1 MKKFGEITAVILIL
15 IFITVGCIYVY
26 NVLTATETDIGVNPQ
41 VEKSNVMFTLDNYPK
56 VDASLATQ
64 PLTDAFVAAF
74 TGETNIEEEWYD
86 YTNTHPAYLRL
97 VDKEVD
103 VIVVTEPSED
113 ELQYAKD
120 NGVELEVI
128 PVVKEGFVF
137 YVNANNP
144 VNNLTLGQIK
154 KIYSGKT
161 VNWNEVGGNAGQI
174 RPFQRPENSGS
185 QTGMLS
191 LVMKDTKIMTPLKE
205 DLVETMESIINLVAD
220 YDNGENAIGYSY
232 YYYATTIFE
241 TIDEAISSKIK
252 LLAIDG
258 VKPSNETIKSGE
270 YGLNTSYYIVTRK
283 NDISE
288 DAQKLV
294 NAMLSEEGQKIAE
307 EAGYVGVK

>member
-1 MKKFGEITAVILIL
+1 MKIKTLIL
-15 IFITVGCIYVY
+15 TLLIMVVITVGCIFAY
-26 NVLTATETDIGVNPQ
+26 NYFTSDNTDVSVNEEQ
-41 VEKSNVMFTLDNYPK
+41 KSILFTLDNYPK

-64 PLTDAFVAAF
+64 PLTDAFAAAF
-74 TGETNIEEEWYD
+74 TGEKNIPDDWYG

-97 VDKEVD
+97 IDKEVD

-113 ELQYAKD
+113 ELKYAKD
-120 NGVELEVI
+120 KGVELEVT
-128 PVVKEGFVF
+128 PVVREGFVF

-144 VNNLTLGQIK
+144 VNSLSLAQIK

-161 VNWNEVGGNAGQI
+161 VNWNEVGGNAGAI
-174 RPFQRPENSGS
+174 RPFQRPANSGS

-191 LVMKDTKIMTPLKE
+191 LVMKDTKLMTPLKE

-241 TIDEAISSKIK
+241 TIDEEISNKIK
-252 LLAIDG
+252 LLAVDG
-258 VKPSNETIKSGE
+258 VKPSNETIKNGE
-270 YGLNTSYYIVTRK
+270 YTLNTAYYIVTRK
-283 NDISE
+283 GDTSE

-294 NAMLSEEGQKIAE
+294 NAMLSEEGQRVAE

>member
-1 MKKFGEITAVILIL
+1 MKKLGEILLVILIIL
-15 IFITVGCIYVY
+15 GITAGCVYVY
-26 NVLTATETDIGVNPQ
+26 KIFTNPDNNVA
-41 VEKSNVMFTLDNYPK
+41 NVDVKEENAMFTLENYPK

-64 PLTDAFVAAF
+64 PLTDAFAAAF
-74 TGETNIEEEWYD
+74 TGENDIAEEWYD
-86 YTNTHPAYLRL
+86 YTNTHPAYIRL
-97 VDKEVD
+97 IDKEVD

-113 ELQYAKD
+113 ELKYAKEK
-120 NGVELEVI
+120 GVELEVT
-128 PVVKEGFVF
+128 PVVREGFVF

-154 KIYSGKT
+154 RIYSGKI
-161 VNWNEVGGNAGQI
+161 VNWNEVGGNAGSI

-191 LVMKDTKIMTPLKE
+191 LVMKDTKLMTPIKE

-241 TIDEAISSKIK
+241 TIDETISSKIK
-252 LLAIDG
+252 LLAVDG

-270 YGLNTSYYIVTRK
+270 YSLNTAYYIVTRK
-283 NDISE
+283 GDTSE

-294 NAMLSEEGQKIAE
+294 NAMLSEEGQNVAE

>member
-1 MKKFGEITAVILIL
+1 MKIKTLIL
-15 IFITVGCIYVY
+15 TLLIMVVITVGCIFAY
-26 NVLTATETDIGVNPQ
+26 NYFTSDNTDVSVNEEQ
-41 VEKSNVMFTLDNYPK
+41 KSILFTLDNYPK

-64 PLTDAFVAAF
+64 PLTDAFAAAF
-74 TGETNIEEEWYD
+74 TGEKNIPDDWYG

-97 VDKEVD
+97 IDKEVD

-113 ELQYAKD
+113 ELKYAKD
-120 NGVELEVI
+120 KGVELEVT
-128 PVVKEGFVF
+128 PVVREGFVF

-144 VNNLTLGQIK
+144 VNSLSLAQIK

-161 VNWNEVGGNAGQI
+161 VNWNEVGGNAGAI
-174 RPFQRPENSGS
+174 RPFQRPANSGS

-270 YGLNTSYYIVTRK
+270 YGLNTSYYIVNRK
-283 NDISE
+283 DDISE

-307 EAGYVGVK
+307 EAGYVGVR

>member
-1 MKKFGEITAVILIL
+1 MKIKTLIL
-15 IFITVGCIYVY
+15 TLLIMVVITVGCIFAY
-26 NVLTATETDIGVNPQ
+26 NYFTSDNTDVSVNEEQ
-41 VEKSNVMFTLDNYPK
+41 KSTLFTLDNYPK

-64 PLTDAFVAAF
+64 PLTDAFATAF
-74 TGETNIEEEWYD
+74 TGEKNIPDDWYG

-97 VDKEVD
+97 IDKEVD

-113 ELQYAKD
+113 ELKYAKD
-120 NGVELEVI
+120 KGVELEVT
-128 PVVKEGFVF
+128 PVVREGFVF

-144 VNNLTLGQIK
+144 VNSLSLAQIK

-161 VNWNEVGGNAGQI
+161 VNWNEVGGNAGAI
-174 RPFQRPENSGS
+174 RPFQRPANSGS

-191 LVMKDTKIMTPLKE
+191 LVMKDTKLMTPLKE

-241 TIDEAISSKIK
+241 TIDEEISNKIK
-252 LLAIDG
+252 LLAVDG
-258 VKPSNETIKSGE
+258 VKPSNETIKNGE
-270 YGLNTSYYIVTRK
+270 YTLNTAYYIVTRK
-283 NDISE
+283 GDTSE

-294 NAMLSEEGQKIAE
+294 NAMLSEEGQRVAE

>member
-1 MKKFGEITAVILIL
+1 MKIKTLIL
-15 IFITVGCIYVY
+15 TLLIMVVITVGCIFAY
-26 NVLTATETDIGVNPQ
+26 NYFTSDNTDVSVNEEQ
-41 VEKSNVMFTLDNYPK
+41 KSTLFTLDNYPK

-64 PLTDAFVAAF
+64 PLTDAFAAAF
-74 TGETNIEEEWYD
+74 TGEKNIPDDWYG

-97 VDKEVD
+97 IDKEVD

-113 ELQYAKD
+113 ELKYAKD
-120 NGVELEVI
+120 KGVELEVT
-128 PVVKEGFVF
+128 PVVREGFVF

-144 VNNLTLGQIK
+144 VNSLSLAQIK

-161 VNWNEVGGNAGQI
+161 VNWNEVGGNAGAI
-174 RPFQRPENSGS
+174 RPFQRPANSGS

-191 LVMKDTKIMTPLKE
+191 LVMKDTKLMTPLKE

-241 TIDEAISSKIK
+241 TIDEEISNKIK
-252 LLAIDG
+252 LLAVDG
-258 VKPSNETIKSGE
+258 VKPSNETIKNGE
-270 YGLNTSYYIVTRK
+270 YTLNTAYYIVTRK
-283 NDISE
+283 GDTSE

-294 NAMLSEEGQKIAE
+294 NAMLSEEGQRVAE

>member
-1 MKKFGEITAVILIL
+1 
-15 IFITVGCIYVY
+15 
-26 NVLTATETDIGVNPQ
+26 
-41 VEKSNVMFTLDNYPK
+41 
-56 VDASLATQ
+56 
-64 PLTDAFVAAF
+64 
-74 TGETNIEEEWYD
+74 
-86 YTNTHPAYLRL
+86 
-97 VDKEVD
+97 
-103 VIVVTEPSED
+103 
-113 ELQYAKD
+113 
-120 NGVELEVI
+120 
-128 PVVKEGFVF
+128 
-137 YVNANNP
+137 
-144 VNNLTLGQIK
+144 
-154 KIYSGKT
+154 
-161 VNWNEVGGNAGQI
+161 
-174 RPFQRPENSGS
+174 
-185 QTGMLS
+185 
-191 LVMKDTKIMTPLKE
+191 
-205 DLVETMESIINLVAD
+205 MESIINLVAD

>member
-1 MKKFGEITAVILIL
+1 MKIKTLIL
-15 IFITVGCIYVY
+15 TLLIMVVITVGCIFAY
-26 NVLTATETDIGVNPQ
+26 NYFTSDNNDVSVNEEQ
-41 VEKSNVMFTLDNYPK
+41 KSILFTLDNYPK

-64 PLTDAFVAAF
+64 PLTDAFAAAF
-74 TGETNIEEEWYD
+74 TGEKNIPDDWYG

-97 VDKEVD
+97 IDKEVD

-113 ELQYAKD
+113 ELKYAKD
-120 NGVELEVI
+120 KGVELEVT
-128 PVVKEGFVF
+128 PVVREGFVF

-144 VNNLTLGQIK
+144 VNSLSLAQIK

-161 VNWNEVGGNAGQI
+161 VNWNEVGGNAGVI
-174 RPFQRPENSGS
+174 RPFQRPANSGS

-191 LVMKDTKIMTPLKE
+191 LVMKDTKLMTPLKE

-241 TIDEAISSKIK
+241 TIDEEISNKIK
-252 LLAIDG
+252 LLAVDG
-258 VKPSNETIKSGE
+258 VKPSNETIKNGE
-270 YGLNTSYYIVTRK
+270 YTLNTAYYIVTRK
-283 NDISE
+283 GDTSE

-294 NAMLSEEGQKIAE
+294 NAMLSEEGQRVAE

>member
-1 MKKFGEITAVILIL
+1 MKIKTLIL
-15 IFITVGCIYVY
+15 TLLIMVVITVGCIFAY
-26 NVLTATETDIGVNPQ
+26 NYFTSDNTDVSVNEEQ
-41 VEKSNVMFTLDNYPK
+41 KSILFTLDNYPK

-64 PLTDAFVAAF
+64 PLTDAFAAAF
-74 TGETNIEEEWYD
+74 TGEKNIPDDWYG

-97 VDKEVD
+97 IDKEVD

-113 ELQYAKD
+113 ELKYAKD
-120 NGVELEVI
+120 KGVELEVT
-128 PVVKEGFVF
+128 PVVREGFVF

-144 VNNLTLGQIK
+144 VNSLSLAQIK

-161 VNWNEVGGNAGQI
+161 VNWNEVGGNAGAI
-174 RPFQRPENSGS
+174 RPFQRPANSGS

-191 LVMKDTKIMTPLKE
+191 LVMKDTKLMTPLKE

-241 TIDEAISSKIK
+241 TIDEEISNKIK
-252 LLAIDG
+252 LLAVDG
-258 VKPSNETIKSGE
+258 VKPSNETIKNGE
-270 YGLNTSYYIVTRK
+270 YTLNTAYYIVTRK
-283 NDISE
+283 GDTSE
-288 DAQKLV
+288 SAQKLV
-294 NAMLSEEGQKIAE
+294 NAMLSEDGQRVAE

>member
-1 MKKFGEITAVILIL
+1 MKKLGEILLVILIIL
-15 IFITVGCIYVY
+15 GITAGCVYVY
-26 NVLTATETDIGVNPQ
+26 KIFTNPDNNVA
-41 VEKSNVMFTLDNYPK
+41 NVDVKEENAMFTLENYPK

-64 PLTDAFVAAF
+64 PLTDAFAAAF
-74 TGETNIEEEWYD
+74 TGENDIAEEWYD
-86 YTNTHPAYLRL
+86 YTNTHPAYIRL
-97 VDKEVD
+97 IDKEVD

-113 ELQYAKD
+113 ELKYAKEK
-120 NGVELEVI
+120 GVELEVT
-128 PVVKEGFVF
+128 PVVREGFVF

-154 KIYSGKT
+154 RIYSGKI
-161 VNWNEVGGNAGQI
+161 VNWNEVGGNAGSI

-191 LVMKDTKIMTPLKE
+191 LVMKDTKLMTPIKE

-252 LLAIDG
+252 LLAVDG

-270 YGLNTSYYIVTRK
+270 YSLNTAYYIVTRK
-283 NDISE
+283 GDTSE

-294 NAMLSEEGQKIAE
+294 NAMLSEEGQNVAE

>member
-1 MKKFGEITAVILIL
+1 MKIKTLIL
-15 IFITVGCIYVY
+15 TLLIMVVITVGCIFAY
-26 NVLTATETDIGVNPQ
+26 NYFTSDNTDVSVNDEQ
-41 VEKSNVMFTLDNYPK
+41 KSILFTLDNYPK

-64 PLTDAFVAAF
+64 PLTDAFAAAF
-74 TGETNIEEEWYD
+74 TGEKNIPDDWYG

-97 VDKEVD
+97 IDKEVD

-113 ELQYAKD
+113 ELKYAKD
-120 NGVELEVI
+120 KGVELEVT
-128 PVVKEGFVF
+128 PVVREGFVF

-144 VNNLTLGQIK
+144 VNSLSLAQIK

-161 VNWNEVGGNAGQI
+161 VNWNEVGGNAGAI
-174 RPFQRPENSGS
+174 RPFQRPANSGS

-191 LVMKDTKIMTPLKE
+191 LVMKDTKLMTPLKE

-241 TIDEAISSKIK
+241 TIDEEISNKIK
-252 LLAIDG
+252 LLAVDG
-258 VKPSNETIKSGE
+258 VKPSNETIKNGE
-270 YGLNTSYYIVTRK
+270 YTLNTAYYIVTRK
-283 NDISE
+283 GDTSE

-294 NAMLSEEGQKIAE
+294 NAMLSEEGQRVAE

>member
-1 MKKFGEITAVILIL
+1 MKIKTLIL
-15 IFITVGCIYVY
+15 TLLIMVVITVGCIFAY
-26 NVLTATETDIGVNPQ
+26 NYFTSDNTDVSVNDEQ
-41 VEKSNVMFTLDNYPK
+41 KSTLFTLDNYPK

-64 PLTDAFVAAF
+64 PLTDAFAAAF
-74 TGETNIEEEWYD
+74 TGEKNIPDDWYG

-97 VDKEVD
+97 IDKEVD

-113 ELQYAKD
+113 ELKYAKD
-120 NGVELEVI
+120 KGVELEVT
-128 PVVKEGFVF
+128 PVVREGFVF

-144 VNNLTLGQIK
+144 VNSLSLAQIK

-161 VNWNEVGGNAGQI
+161 VNWNEVGGNAGAI
-174 RPFQRPENSGS
+174 RPFQRPANSGS

-191 LVMKDTKIMTPLKE
+191 LVMKDTKLMTPLKE

-241 TIDEAISSKIK
+241 TIDEEISNKIK
-252 LLAIDG
+252 LLAVDG
-258 VKPSNETIKSGE
+258 VKPSNETIKNGE
-270 YGLNTSYYIVTRK
+270 YTLNTAYYIVTRK
-283 NDISE
+283 GDTSE

-294 NAMLSEEGQKIAE
+294 NAMLSEEGQRVAE

>member
-1 MKKFGEITAVILIL
+1 MKIKTLIL
-15 IFITVGCIYVY
+15 TLLIMVVITVACIFAY
-26 NVLTATETDIGVNPQ
+26 NYFTSDNTDVSVNEEQ
-41 VEKSNVMFTLDNYPK
+41 KSILFTLDNYPK

-64 PLTDAFVAAF
+64 PLTDAFAAAF
-74 TGETNIEEEWYD
+74 TGEKNIPDDWYG

-97 VDKEVD
+97 IDKEVD

-113 ELQYAKD
+113 ELKYAKD
-120 NGVELEVI
+120 KGVELEVT
-128 PVVKEGFVF
+128 PVVREGFVF

-144 VNNLTLGQIK
+144 VNSLSLAQIK

-161 VNWNEVGGNAGQI
+161 VNWNEVGGNAGAI
-174 RPFQRPENSGS
+174 RPFQRPANSGS

-191 LVMKDTKIMTPLKE
+191 LVMKDTKLMTPLKE

-241 TIDEAISSKIK
+241 TIDEEISNKIK
-252 LLAIDG
+252 LLAVDG
-258 VKPSNETIKSGE
+258 VKPSNETIKNGE
-270 YGLNTSYYIVTRK
+270 YTLNTAYYIVTRK
-283 NDISE
+283 GDTSE

-294 NAMLSEEGQKIAE
+294 NAMLSEEGQRVAE

>member
-1 MKKFGEITAVILIL
+1 MKIKTLIL
-15 IFITVGCIYVY
+15 TLLIMVVITVGCIFAY
-26 NVLTATETDIGVNPQ
+26 NYFTSDNTDVSVNEEQ
-41 VEKSNVMFTLDNYPK
+41 KSILFTLDNYPK

-64 PLTDAFVAAF
+64 PLTDAFAAAF
-74 TGETNIEEEWYD
+74 TGEKNIPDDWYG

-97 VDKEVD
+97 IDKEVD

-113 ELQYAKD
+113 ELKYAKD
-120 NGVELEVI
+120 KGVELEVT
-128 PVVKEGFVF
+128 PVVREGFVF

-144 VNNLTLGQIK
+144 VNSLSLAQIK

-161 VNWNEVGGNAGQI
+161 VNWNEVGGNAGAI
-174 RPFQRPENSGS
+174 RPFQRPANSGS

-191 LVMKDTKIMTPLKE
+191 LVMKDTKLMTPLKE

-241 TIDEAISSKIK
+241 TIDEEISNKIK
-252 LLAIDG
+252 LLAVDG
-258 VKPSNETIKSGE
+258 VKPSNETIKNGE
-270 YGLNTSYYIVTRK
+270 YTLNTAYYIVTRK
-283 NDISE
+283 GDTSE
-288 DAQKLV
+288 EAQKLV
-294 NAMLSEEGQKIAE
+294 NAMLSEEGQRVAE

>member
-1 MKKFGEITAVILIL
+1 MKIKTLIL
-15 IFITVGCIYVY
+15 TLLIMVVITVGCIFAY
-26 NVLTATETDIGVNPQ
+26 NYFTSDNTDVSVNEEQ
-41 VEKSNVMFTLDNYPK
+41 KSILFTLDNYPK

-64 PLTDAFVAAF
+64 PLTDAFATAF
-74 TGETNIEEEWYD
+74 TGEKNIPDDWYG

-97 VDKEVD
+97 IDKEVD

-113 ELQYAKD
+113 ELKYAKD
-120 NGVELEVI
+120 KGVELEVT
-128 PVVKEGFVF
+128 PVVREGFVF

-144 VNNLTLGQIK
+144 VNSLSLAQIK

-161 VNWNEVGGNAGQI
+161 VNWNEVGGNAGAI
-174 RPFQRPENSGS
+174 RPFQRPANSGS

-191 LVMKDTKIMTPLKE
+191 LVMKDTKLMTPLKE

-241 TIDEAISSKIK
+241 TIDEEISNKIK
-252 LLAIDG
+252 LLAVDG
-258 VKPSNETIKSGE
+258 VKPSNETIKNGE
-270 YGLNTSYYIVTRK
+270 YTLNTAYYIVTRK
-283 NDISE
+283 GDTSE

-294 NAMLSEEGQKIAE
+294 NAMLSEEGQRVAE

>member
-1 MKKFGEITAVILIL
+1 MKIKTLIL
-15 IFITVGCIYVY
+15 TLLIMVVITVGCIFAY
-26 NVLTATETDIGVNPQ
+26 NYFTSNNTDVSVNEEQ
-41 VEKSNVMFTLDNYPK
+41 KSILFTLDNYPK

-64 PLTDAFVAAF
+64 PLTDAFAAAF
-74 TGETNIEEEWYD
+74 TGEKNIPDDWYG

-97 VDKEVD
+97 IDKEVD

-113 ELQYAKD
+113 ELKYAKD
-120 NGVELEVI
+120 KGVELEVT
-128 PVVKEGFVF
+128 PVVREGFVF

-144 VNNLTLGQIK
+144 VNSLSLAQIK

-161 VNWNEVGGNAGQI
+161 VNWNEVGGNAGTI
-174 RPFQRPENSGS
+174 RPFQRPANSGS

-191 LVMKDTKIMTPLKE
+191 LVMKDTKLMTPLKE

-241 TIDEAISSKIK
+241 TIDEEISNKIK
-252 LLAIDG
+252 LLAVDG
-258 VKPSNETIKSGE
+258 VKPSNETIKNGE
-270 YGLNTSYYIVTRK
+270 YTLNTAYYIVTRK
-283 NDISE
+283 GDTSE

-294 NAMLSEEGQKIAE
+294 NAMLSEEGQRVAE